1 VRGFVVSAPFFPPNA
16 TENERTTMKKTEETR
31 RAPVATNERTA
42 PPLPDAQE
50 VVRRC
55 REERLGHRFAENM
68 F

>member
-1 VRGFVVSAPFFPPNA
+1 
-16 TENERTTMKKTEETR
+16 MKKTEETR